1 MVVAEKCSLGENARN
16 GEVVTLKLTWEMQ
29 DRLSGPRFLSLTR
42 TTGRRHI
49 SNIIASG
56 PLRLFALVYNPM
68 AAAATQLSRTVM
80 HHFKSKCTSVA
91 ECQAGIDHAKFRAR
105 LP

>member
-1 MVVAEKCSLGENARN
+1 VVVAEKCSLGENARN

-29 DRLSGPRFLSLTR
+29 DRLSGTRCLSLTR

-49 SNIIASG
+49 SNVIASG
-56 PLRLFALVYNPM
+56 PLRWFALVYNAM
-68 AAAATQLSRTVM
+68 AAAATQLSLAVM